1 MDESKQ
7 GMARGKREAHGQ
19 AGTAGER
26 NGMAANGMATANVM
40 ASTSAGLRGALQ
52 SDATKN
58 AVGKHLA
65 EQNADGKILAAKNS
79 TAKNAAAKDAT
90 RDNKTGPNAA
100 ARSAPLPR
108 ASVQYSIVASDL
120 AAHLFAVSMMV
131 ATPAREGQIVALPA
145 WIPGSYMI
153 REFARNIVRIRGECQ
168 GKPVVLRKLDKHTWQ
183 AATCD
188 GPLLLH
194 YEVYAWDL
202 SVRAAHLDQTHG
214 FFNGTSV
221 FLRAL
226 GQEEQPHVV
235 DIEQPRAEAC
245 AGWRVATALR
255 EQGARRYGFGTYIAA
270 NYDELIDHP
279 VEMGE
284 FALATF
290 KAHGVPHDVVIT
302 GRVPNLDMER
312 LCADLKKICSAQIAL
327 FEPKT
332 RRAPMERYVFM
343 TLAVGDGYGGLE
355 HRASTALICAR
366 ADLPVQGRKQM
377 SEGYRTYL
385 GLCSHEYFHT
395 WNVKRIKPAEFAPYA
410 LQTENYTS
418 LLWLFEGF
426 TSYYDDLM
434 LVRAG
439 AIDTEAYLKLL
450 AKTINGVLRGS
461 GRTKQ
466 SVAESSFDA
475 WVKYYR
481 QDENAPNSI
490 VSYYTKG
497 SLVGLALDLTIRSG
511 TRGKRSLDDLM
522 RALWARYGKE
532 FFGSGEL
539 SGLGVSEL
547 EVEAL
552 ADEVTGLKL
561 KRFFDRYVRGTEDL
575 PLDKLLPQMG
585 VALDDKRKGEKRG
598 KAALGVR
605 TARDGS
611 DCKLANVYEDGAGH
625 RAGLSAGD
633 ILMAIDGLRVTAT
646 NLDALLGRYGIGQS
660 AKLHVFRRDELMEFS
675 VMLAGDP
682 APQWELTTADSPAAI
697 RRLRAAWLGRED

>member
-1 MDESKQ
+1 MEKTRQ
-7 GMARGKREAHGQ
+7 GTENVAQEVRGRGKVADEPGGRA
-19 AGTAGER
+19 AGG
-26 NGMAANGMATANVM
+26 V
-40 ASTSAGLRGALQ
+40 
-52 SDATKN
+52 
-58 AVGKHLA
+58 
-65 EQNADGKILAAKNS
+65 
-79 TAKNAAAKDAT
+79 
-90 RDNKTGPNAA
+90 
-100 ARSAPLPR
+100 ARKGRSGT
-108 ASVQYSIVASDL
+108 VQYAIVASDL
-120 AAHLFAVSMMV
+120 AGHLFAVSMTV
-131 ATPAREGQIVALPA
+131 EAPAPEGQILALPA

-153 REFARNIVRIRGECQ
+153 REFARNIVRIRSECM

-183 AATCD
+183 AAACD
-188 GPLLLH
+188 GPLTLH

-221 FLRAL
+221 FLRAI
-226 GQEEQPHVV
+226 GQEGQRHLV
-235 DIEQPRAEAC
+235 DIQRPQDQAC
-245 AGWRVATALR
+245 AGWRVATALS
-255 EQGARRYGFGTYIAA
+255 EKGARRYGFGTYVAA

-279 VEMGE
+279 VEMGD

-302 GRVPNLDMER
+302 GRVPNLDLER

-327 FEPKT
+327 FEPKS
-332 RRAPMERYVFM
+332 RRAPMQRYVFM

-366 ADLPVQGRKQM
+366 ADLPVQGQKEM

-385 GLCSHEYFHT
+385 GLCSHEYVHT

-410 LQTENYTS
+410 LQAENYTS

-439 AIDTEAYLKLL
+439 AIDQEAYFKLL

-466 SVAESSFDA
+466 SVAESSFDT

-522 RALWARYGKE
+522 RALWERYGKE

-539 SGLGVSEL
+539 SGLGVSET

-552 ADEVTGLKL
+552 AEEVSGLNL
-561 KRFFDRYVRGTEDL
+561 KRFFERYVRGTDDL
-575 PLDKLLPQMG
+575 SLAKLLPEMG
-585 VALDDKRKGEKRG
+585 VELSDKRKAEKRA

-611 DCKLANVYEDGAGH
+611 DCKLANVYEGGAAH

-633 ILMAIDGLRVTAT
+633 ILMAVDGLRVTAT
-646 NLDALLGRYGIGQS
+646 NLDALLARYAIGQ
-660 AKLHVFRRDELMEFS
+660 AANVHVFRRDELMEFS
-675 VMLAGDP
+675 VTLAGDP
-682 APQWELTTADSPAAI
+682 APQWELTAGESPAAV
-697 RRLRAAWLGRED
+697 RRLRAAWLGQEG